1 MINNKKF
8 KFNKSVVG
16 VKGYALYIEYSKLI
30 KNINVHYFLKNYKI
44 SNIWWGKW
52 IIRRL
57 ISRIFR
63 KRIYTK
69 MNWKNLF
76 WDKIEILLIETVID
90 KKKYT
95 NADIEN
101 KIKIETKVNRFS
113 DIKKYQ
119 SFFKN
124 GEKLPPPLYITG
136 NCLNY
141 LGANVDKNLLF
152 ILDGSRRLTAHIL
165 NGDSPNILIIELKDL

>member
-30 KNINVHYFLKNYKI
+30 KNINVNYFLKNYKI

-113 DIKKYQ
+113 DIKKYL
-119 SFFKN
+119 FDRY
-124 GEKLPPPLYITG
+124 GE
-136 NCLNY
+136 
-141 LGANVDKNLLF
+141 F
-152 ILDGSRRLTAHIL
+152 ILYEPAFSQKTFFLWFAPIIL
-165 NGDSPNILIIELKDL
+165 LMMFYGWFKKIGN

>member
-1 MINNKKF
+1 MKNNKKF

-16 VKGYALYIEYSKLI
+16 VRGYALYIEYLKI
-30 KNINVHYFLKNYKI
+30 VKNINVNYFLKNYKI

-57 ISRIFR
+57 ISKIFR
-63 KRIYTK
+63 KRIYAK

-76 WDKIEILLIETVID
+76 WDKIEILLIETIIE
-90 KKKYT
+90 KKKYSDT
-95 NADIEN
+95 DIEN
-101 KIKIETKVNRFS
+101 KIKAETKVNRFS

-119 SFFKN
+119 SLFEN
-124 GEKLPPPLYITG
+124 GGKLPPPLYITG

-141 LGANVDKNLLF
+141 LGANVDKDLLY

-165 NGDSPNILIIELKDL
+165 NGDSPNILIIELKEL